1 MSKSI
6 IKRHLSELMS
16 VIKYTLDS
24 KKHLPTLILIYSTI
38 DILSWLNRPASKPD
52 VTKSDFIS
60 WVDQYLL
67 PGSTLMCS
75 SIDLYAARCGIV
87 HSYQAESKLSREGKA
102 KQIWYAWG
110 EADVTRLMTKI
121 HQAKLNGIAV
131 AVHIEELFKALGQG
145 ISNFLS
151 SLDAVP
157 SHAKIVCERAEKKYF
172 SDIHHKML

>member
-1 MSKSI
+1 MSKST
-6 IKRHLSELMS
+6 IKHHLSELII

-38 DILSWLNRPASKPD
+38 DILSWLNRPASNPD
-52 VTKSDFIS
+52 VTKNDFIS
-60 WVDQYLL
+60 WANQYLL

-110 EADVTRLMTKI
+110 KGDVTRLMTKI

-131 AVHIEELFKALGQG
+131 AVHVEELFKALEQG
-145 ISNFLS
+145 ISNFLTS
-151 SLDAVP
+151 IDADP
-157 SHAKIVCERAEKKYF
+157 AHAMIVYERAEKKFF
-172 SDIHHKML
+172 SNIPHEIL